1 VREIEDKISL
11 FVKDQFPAFYAEE
24 GNVFREFL
32 GAYYEYLETTG
43 KTIDV
48 ARNQLEYRDIDKTT
62 AEFLEQ
68 FKKTYLADLPGLIK
82 TDDRLTI
89 KNIMDFYKSKGSQR
103 SIQLLFRILFN
114 DSATVHYPSEDVIKP
129 SDAKFILPRYI
140 EVYAPS
146 YDNLKSLEG
155 IEIIGATTQAKA
167 FVETISTKLLNG
179 IRTNVLRL
187 SNVRGD
193 FNRGEVISKSS
204 DGIQDDMPVV
214 TGSLSD
220 IEVTLGGS
228 DNKIGD
234 VFNITAATG
243 KQGKAR
249 VTGIDDATG
258 LVSFTLNDGG
268 FGFTLNTSFTTIDIN
283 SQNIQLENIVNAAQS
298 YSNSSMIDNA
308 KYFEFETVTQDLETV
323 TILAGTDLISNIQT
337 YIANTEKTT
346 APIIKGLDS
355 ANNEIAN
362 GYLIAIDDV
371 ATSNATLTIAPYY
384 GTFGP
389 ARKLSIVP
397 LDAGHGY
404 EANGS
409 NEPIDEESTIAI
421 TYISNTATIT
431 NGTVITQAN
440 SGANGIVA
448 SSNSTVF
455 VVNGA
460 FGTFNT
466 TDDVEYG
473 SSDTANVTAVSIT
486 TSGANAVIATSNTTR
501 IVVSDLI
508 GEFNENKKVKGR
520 RTNAIATIDTSGV
533 VDTGASDVVIV
544 AADYDD
550 ISSGNVEAVIDV
562 YSNVSV
568 TGQVIGSND
577 TNIGLRNTVY
587 ANGASANFV
596 ANSAAFV
603 LGDVSNTYANIVLVG
618 TGTGATFKIG
628 GLENED
634 AVTIYTDIIGSNNAA
649 NISYLDCIIDG
660 GNSGIGF
667 LDSITVNDG
676 GTGYTNGQ
684 SLKFDRG
691 GPGGGAPNI
700 NAFASLLTDA
710 SGNVQTITVDTLGR
724 GFYTSSPAN
733 TDNLSPAGSGLDIT
747 ANFDF
752 GYGLPKDTN
761 GDYTSVLDTVLTKF
775 SGNLGTI
782 TALTEINPGNNYNL
796 DPFVKVRTA
805 GVAGF
810 DRRDVKL
817 NLIPPG
823 EVNGKSGTFIPGEIL
838 NQTISETGQT
848 LGLTSLAGQYTNGD
862 SFSVNTESFAV
873 GGSLIQVI
881 NSTAN
886 AIGDIYSTPN
896 ATHISVKNS
905 RIKLGDGT
913 FEVNA
918 IPFRVDGSDLGQ
930 LLTVPNTDVAFIRG
944 EIANLQSSAASA
956 TSKGKVK
963 IDHEAAVTV
972 KRLSFSVGLANN
984 AIVTGA
990 LSGATGTVTSV
1001 EQDHDS
1007 KPIGDN
1013 ANLTA
1018 IAQAANGIVTALEVT
1033 DSGFGYQHDSD
1044 LTLISTNTAQNIVVS
1059 GKANVT
1065 TTGIGEGFWED
1076 KSSFLNNKY
1085 IHDNDLY
1092 QSYSYL
1098 IESGL
1103 SLDKYRDVVLKA
1115 AHIAGTK
1122 LFGRVTRESIVNNSI
1137 TIANSSIGAL

>member
-1 VREIEDKISL
+1 MREIEDKISL

-24 GNVFREFL
+24 GIVFKEFL

-43 KTIDV
+43 KTLDI

-62 AEFLEQ
+62 AEFLDQ

-82 TDDRLTI
+82 SDDRLTI
-89 KNIMDFYKSKGSQR
+89 KNILDFYKAKGSQR
-103 SIQLLFRILFN
+103 SIQLLFRILF
-114 DSATVHYPSEDVIKP
+114 DDAATVHYPSEDVIRP
-129 SDAKFILPRYI
+129 SDAKFFLPRYI

-146 YDNLKSLEG
+146 YDKLKSLEG

-204 DGIQDDMPVV
+204 DGIQDDMPVI

-220 IEVTLGGS
+220 ITVTLGGS
-228 DNKIGD
+228 NNQIGD
-234 VFNITAATG
+234 VFNITSVTG

-268 FGFTLNTSFTTIDIN
+268 FGFTNNTTFTTIDIN
-283 SQNIQLENIVNAAQS
+283 SQNIQLDNIINAAQS

-308 KYFEFETVTQDLETV
+308 KYFEFETVTQDMERV
-323 TILAGTDLISNIQT
+323 TILSGSNLIANVQT
-337 YIANTEKTT
+337 YMANTEKTT
-346 APIIKGLDS
+346 NPIIKGLDS

-362 GYLIAIDDV
+362 GYLIALDDV
-371 ATSNATLTIAPYY
+371 LTDNATITIAPYY

-389 ARKLSIVP
+389 ARSLTVTP
-397 LDAGHGY
+397 VDATHIF
-404 EANGS
+404 EANGA

-421 TYISNTATIT
+421 SYISNTAAFTD
-431 NGTVITQAN
+431 GTVVTQAN
-440 SGANGIVA
+440 SGANGIIDG
-448 SSNSTVF
+448 SNSTAF
-455 VVNGA
+455 TVNGA

-466 TDDVEYG
+466 TDDIEYG
-473 SSDTANVTAVSIT
+473 SSDTANVIGVSIT
-486 TSGANAVIATSNTTR
+486 TSGANAVIATSNSTK
-501 IVVSDLI
+501 IVVSDVV
-508 GEFNENKKVKGR
+508 GEFNPDKKVKGR
-520 RTNAIATIDTSGV
+520 RTNSIATIDTSGV
-533 VDTGASDVVIV
+533 TDTGASDLVIV

-550 ISSGNVEAVIDV
+550 VTANTEAVIDT
-562 YSNVSV
+562 YANVSV

-577 TNIGLRNTVY
+577 TNVGLRNTVY
-587 ANGASANFV
+587 ANGLSANFV
-596 ANSAAFV
+596 ANAAAFV
-603 LGDVSNTYANIVLVG
+603 LGDVSNTYANIALVG

-634 AVTIYTDIIGSNNAA
+634 AVTIYTDIIGSNNTA

-667 LDSITVNDG
+667 LDSITINDG
-676 GTGYTNGQ
+676 GSAYTNGQ
-684 SLKFDRG
+684 SIKFDRG
-691 GPGGGAPNI
+691 GAGGGSPTI
-700 NAFASLLTDA
+700 NAAASITTNSTGGVTVL
-710 SGNVQTITVDTLGR
+710 TVDTLGR
-724 GFYTSSPAN
+724 GFYSASAAN
-733 TDNLSPAGSGLDIT
+733 TGDLSTGSGLDIT

-752 GYGLPKDTN
+752 GYGFPKDDN
-761 GDYTSVLDTVLTKF
+761 GDFTSVLDTVLTRF

-796 DPFVKVRTA
+796 NPFVKVRTA

-817 NLIPPG
+817 NLTS
-823 EVNGKSGTFIPGEIL
+823 KSGTFVVGETI
-838 NQTISETGQT
+838 NQTISETGQI
-848 LGLTSLAGQYTNGD
+848 LGLTSLVGEYTNGD

-873 GGSLIQVI
+873 GGSLVQVI
-881 NSTAN
+881 NSTSN
-886 AIGDIYSTPN
+886 AVGQIYQTPN
-896 ATHISVKNS
+896 ATHIAVKNS
-905 RIKLGDGT
+905 KIKHANGT
-913 FEVNA
+913 FDVSNTA
-918 IPFRVDGSDLGQ
+918 PFYVDSSNLAFFAS
-930 LLTVPNTDVAFIRG
+930 LPNTAISFIKA
-944 EIANLQSSAASA
+944 EVANLQSSVSSA

-963 IDHEAAVTV
+963 EDIEDAVLV

-984 AIVTGA
+984 AVVTGA
-990 LSGATGTVTSV
+990 LSGATGTVVSV
-1001 EQDHDS
+1001 EQDANS
-1007 KPIGDN
+1007 RPIGDN
-1013 ANLTA
+1013 ANLTS
-1018 IAQAANGIVTALEVT
+1018 IAQAANGIVTSLEVT
-1033 DSGFGYQHDSD
+1033 DSGFGYQHDSK
-1044 LTLISTNTAQNIVVS
+1044 LTLVSSNADQNIVVS
-1059 GKANVT
+1059 GTANVT

-1076 KSSFLNNKY
+1076 ESSFLNNKY

-1103 SLDKYRDVVLKA
+1103 SLDKYRDIVLKS

-1122 LFGRVTRESIVNNSI
+1122 LFGRVTKESIVNNAI